1 MSIKLPPHSKEAES
15 SILGSMITEP
25 SCIPVVIS
33 IIESS
38 MLYHS
43 SSKKIFDLLCDMHND
58 SIVID
63 LVSICSALTPS
74 MKESGITPYY
84 ISGLTTDHINSNYE
98 YHSYIVRDKY
108 LLRNIIDKSRRIA
121 DASYDSMKDAM
132 GMLTD
137 THKEIGV
144 LMNRH
149 SVKTECIEELVNKT
163 ADSIANSKKN
173 LVSTGFI
180 CMDNLC
186 GGMTRGEITIVGG
199 RPSHGKTTL
208 VVNMIKACVDQGL
221 KVIVF
226 NREMTNVEM
235 IKKLIVLE
243 SENLSYLKI
252 RRGMIGDLND
262 SKELNNTMEKIKSKY
277 SKDIFQMFDDI
288 QTMGKASAEIQKFQ
302 PDIIFDDFI
311 QLIRPKNSS
320 KDRRFQIEEIVH
332 TYKWLAKSVNAVAV
346 LVSQLNRGIEYRTGL
361 DAKPKMSDLAE
372 SGSIEQSAENVI
384 FVYYPFKVSLDE
396 NKDSKNKLQLIGSKV
411 RYGVSGTSDVGFDG
425 DKVKIYQSEDHY
437 RKSGYGK

>member
-1 MSIKLPPHSKEAES
+1 MSTKLPPHSKEAELS
-15 SILGSMITEP
+15 VLGSMIVNP
-25 SCIPVVIS
+25 SCISTVVS
-33 IIESS
+33 IVDSTMWYNGSS
-38 MLYHS
+38 RKL
-43 SSKKIFDLLCDMHND
+43 FNLLCDMYND
-58 SIVID
+58 KVSID

-74 MKESGITPYY
+74 MKESGITPYF
-84 ISGLTTDHINSNYE
+84 ITGLTSEAIHSNYE
-98 YHSYIVRDKY
+98 YHSCIIRDKY
-108 LLRNIIDKSRRIA
+108 LLRNIINKSRLIA
-121 DASYDSMKDAM
+121 DASYDSTKDAM
-132 GMLTD
+132 NILTD

-144 LMNRH
+144 LMNKH
-149 SVKTECIEELVNKT
+149 SVKTESIEELVDKT
-163 ADSIANSKKN
+163 ANNIANSKKN

-180 CMDNLC
+180 CIDNLC
-186 GGMTRGEITIVGG
+186 GGMTRGELTIIGG

-208 VVNMIKACVDQGL
+208 VVNMIKACIDQGL

-243 SENLSYLKI
+243 SEKLSYLKI

-262 SKELNNTMEKIKSKY
+262 GAELNETLNKIKSKY
-277 SKDIFQMFDDI
+277 NKKVFKMFDDI
-288 QTMGKASAEIQKFQ
+288 QTLEKSSAEIQKFQ

-311 QLIRPKNSS
+311 QLIRPQNSS

-332 TYKWLAKSVNAVAV
+332 TYKWLSKSVDAVSV
-346 LVSQLNRGIEYRTGL
+346 LVSQLNRGVEYRTGA

-384 FVYYPFKVSLDE
+384 FVYYPYKVSLNDA
-396 NKDSKNKLQLIGSKV
+396 KDSKNKLQLIGSKV

-425 DKVKIYQSEDHY
+425 DKVKIYQSEEHY
-437 RKSGYGK
+437 KKIK